1 MHGIDHSMS
10 LLENK
15 RNWLVLKLVFLVF
28 AFWIGFMKCSSLP
41 LEHHDVY
48 VIGTAQEMQQN
59 GDWIVPI
66 YRGQPRLNKPPM
78 NYWITG
84 LVSWASGASGIK
96 PWHGLFPSAIA
107 GVGLLWLLLRMGE
120 SVCDRKTA
128 AVGAVI
134 YLTSLGFFKFSH
146 SARPDMLYAFFCT
159 AGYAAFYRAYVGF
172 QGGSKFLFPTF
183 GMWLLFAAATLTK
196 GPHVPG
202 MILAACIVFLMLR
215 NWRAADIYRMLQ
227 PVAGVVLMAVLA
239 APWWWLV
246 KQSVGA
252 ETMASSQLSGS
263 LLTFNWRTF
272 VKFYYLY
279 SPWFLAFPWIL
290 LAPYMLYRVFRRD
303 YREIGTQFLSL
314 LIAAGIIVFSFG
326 PQVRLFY
333 MLPFLVP
340 ICLLLASSLIA
351 LWGEDVGARGRKIFN
366 AAVIA
371 HWFALSLLLG
381 WIVFTDFRIT
391 PEVEAVRKYSMLALA
406 VAMLAVSAV
415 FYRRRQAYPWLD
427 LAAVL
432 IAFYSM
438 ATVFG
443 ATSLFWGEKRIDE
456 FRMAKNMKTS
466 LPETVPIASFKT
478 NPAVYW
484 FFTERP
490 VTKVN
495 TINRVESFLA
505 ANGGRAALIV
515 KTRDIPQLS
524 KGRLAVGENC
534 VETEKRQM
542 ETCVMVRL
550 AENAV
555 DGN

>member
-1 MHGIDHSMS
+1 
-10 LLENK
+10 
-15 RNWLVLKLVFLVF
+15 
-28 AFWIGFMKCSSLP
+28 
-41 LEHHDVY
+41 
-48 VIGTAQEMQQN
+48 
-59 GDWIVPI
+59 
-66 YRGQPRLNKPPM
+66 M
-78 NYWITG
+78 NYWLTG
-84 LVSWASGASGIK
+84 LTVWASNSSEIQ
-96 PWHGLFPSAIA
+96 PWHGRFPSALA
-107 GVGLLWLLLRMGE
+107 GFGLLWLLFHLGE
-120 SVCDRKTA
+120 LLYDRKTA

-134 YLTSLGFFKFSH
+134 FLTSLGFFKFTH
-146 SARPDMLYAFFCT
+146 SARPDMLYSFFCT

-172 QGGSKFLFPTF
+172 QGGSKFLCPMF

-215 NWRAADIYRMLQ
+215 QWRAADIYKVLQ

-246 KQSVGA
+246 KQSVGTQA
-252 ETMASSQLSGS
+252 LTSSQLSGA

-279 SPWFLAFPWIL
+279 SPWFLALPWIL

-303 YREIGTQFLSL
+303 YRETGTQFLSL

-351 LWGEDVGARGRKIFN
+351 LWGGDAGARGRKIFN

-381 WIVFTDFRIT
+381 WIVFADFRIT
-391 PEVEAVRKYSMLALA
+391 PEVDPFSKNSMLALA
-406 VAMLAVSAV
+406 VVMLAVSAV
-415 FYRRRQAYPWLD
+415 FYRRRQDYPWLD

-432 IAFYSM
+432 IVFYSM

-466 LPETVPIASFKT
+466 LPDTVPIASFRT

-484 FFTERP
+484 YYAGRQI
-490 VTKVN
+490 KALKNVN
-495 TINRVESFLA
+495 QLESFLEA
-505 ANGGRAALIV
+505 KGGQAALIIDREDIV
-515 KTRDIPQLS
+515 KLS
-524 KGRLAVGENC
+524 KGGLAVGENC

-555 DGN
+555 DKN